1 MKSALSLSLLLF
13 VSGSYAATE
22 ATYINPAP
30 LDAKQIGQVSFFK
43 AGSATQSEVIESL
56 SKKSDALGGTHFVV
70 TSLNAADTTYATAN
84 VYH

>member
-22 ATYINPAP
+22 ATYINPV
-30 LDAKQIGQVSFFK
+30 DAKQIGQVSFFK